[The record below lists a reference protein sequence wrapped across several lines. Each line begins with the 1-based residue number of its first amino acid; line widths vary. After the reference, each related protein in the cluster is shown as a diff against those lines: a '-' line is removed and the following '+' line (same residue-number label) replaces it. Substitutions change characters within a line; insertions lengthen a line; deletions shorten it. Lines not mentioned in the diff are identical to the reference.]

1 MKKSMSVC
9 TVDLK
14 AYPKVES
21 ATYNPEQTVLT
32 LKVQLKPDTE
42 YHLWFNSRSHTNFVS
57 TDGGVLPD
65 TEYVFT
71 TATE

>member
-1 MKKSMSVC
+1 MKKSMSIC
-9 TVDLK
+9 TGDLK
-14 AYPKVES
+14 PYPKVES

-32 LKVQLKPDTE
+32 LKVQLKPDME
-42 YHLWFNSRSHTNFVS
+42 YRLWFNRGAHTNFAS

-71 TATE
+71 TAAE